1 MMTRVSQSELLTRL
15 VVSPLPRYSLAVGG
29 EVIKYIYLEH
39 KNKRA
44 PISLLELMRKM
55 IG

>member
-15 VVSPLPRYSLAVGG
+15 VTSPLPRYSLAVGG
-29 EVIKYIYLEH
+29 EVIKNIYLDH
-39 KNKRA
+39 KNTRA
-44 PISLLELMRKM
+44 PISLPELLQKM